1 MVEQEIEKYLVKR
14 VKEVGGV
21 AYKFTSPSH
30 RGVSDRVVCLP
41 GGETWF
47 VELKRQGGKLSRLQ
61 DMFAQDMARL
71 AQQYVCLWSKEQVDQ
86 WLSDHIKKTLPISS
100 SNTTAP

>member
-1 MVEQEIEKYLVKR
+1 MLEREIEKYLVKR
-14 VKEVGGV
+14 VKELGGV

-47 VELKRQGGKLSRLQ
+47 VELKTQGGKLSRLQ

-71 AQQYVCLWSKEQVDQ
+71 AQRYVCLWSKEQVDQ
-86 WLSDHIKKTLPISS
+86 WLSDRIKKTPPTFCSS
-100 SNTTAP
+100 TTAP

>member
-1 MVEQEIEKYLVKR
+1 MLEREIEKYLVKR
-14 VKEVGGV
+14 VKELGGE

-47 VELKRQGGKLSRLQ
+47 VELKTQGGKLSRLQ
-61 DMFAQDMARL
+61 DMFQKDMARL
-71 AQQYVCLWSKEQVDQ
+71 GQNYACLWSKEQVDH
-86 WLSDHIKKTLPISS
+86 WLLDRTKKTPPTSC
-100 SNTTAP
+100 SNMTAP